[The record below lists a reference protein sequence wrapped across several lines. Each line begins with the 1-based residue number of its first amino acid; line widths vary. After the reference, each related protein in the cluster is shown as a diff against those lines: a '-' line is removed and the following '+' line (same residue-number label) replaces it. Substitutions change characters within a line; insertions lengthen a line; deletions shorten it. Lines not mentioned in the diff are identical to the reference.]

1 MGMARTSI
9 LLSIFSVLLCAQ
21 VTWAK
26 AKSWTFVFAEDQ
38 RWQAHTIALDQAG
51 WPRVVSKKFFADKEA
66 ASAFGKKVRAVD
78 EPPMD
83 DVVLK
88 NQNGIVLWAVT
99 NQWDWNWEVKFS
111 EWVTTEL
118 NAQWWKQHGI
128 ATDCA
133 DVVYS
138 ARWIFARNNG
148 LPMANHLI
156 TGQIFTHESVKPVWE
171 TLATDPDWQK
181 DQRFLAALD
190 FLLSQAFTHSL
201 WRDSYPVAINPR
213 AIIPGGYHLYI
224 DQTTGHTQFIYQV
237 GHAAADLPLVTL
249 NSTVPREL
257 RDMMEWVFF
266 EQSAEPDNR
275 ALVRMR
281 WPVFANDT
289 VTFTPARSMPFYS
302 QEQFSPDFI
311 HENRGT
317 FWREVYY
324 RLNPRANFDL
334 IAQKTAQQIVDQF
347 KARAPVVDNGYRE
360 CSLSPCR
367 PNTLRYDAW
376 STPSRDHRIAE
387 TIVIFDSLSSMINS
401 WTKIR
406 QTLYTPV
413 AEIEG
418 SSYTGNDFISKW
430 RSQSYSSDPN
440 ETPRTRWGLG
450 FFE

>member
-1 MGMARTSI
+1 MVHTFIFGS
-9 LLSIFSVLLCAQ
+9 LLSLIVCAQ
-21 VTWAK
+21 NSWAE
-26 AKSWTFVFAEDQ
+26 KSWTFVFAEDQ
-38 RWQAHTIALDQAG
+38 QWQAHTIALDQDG
-51 WPRVVSKKFFADKEA
+51 WPRVKDKKYFAEQA
-66 ASAFGKKVRAVD
+66 AATAFSAQVHAVNK
-78 EPPMD
+78 PPVN

-88 NQNGIVLWAVT
+88 NENGFTLWTVT
-99 NQWDWNWEVKFS
+99 NQWSWDWEIKFS
-111 EWVTTEL
+111 EWVKNEL

-156 TGQIFTHESVKPVWE
+156 TGHIFTHESVKPAWE
-171 TLATDPDWQK
+171 SLATAPEWQN

-190 FLLSQAFTHSL
+190 YLLSQAFTHSL
-201 WRDSYPVAINPR
+201 WRDSYPVAVNPR
-213 AIIPGGYHLYI
+213 SIIPGGYHLYI
-224 DQTTGHTQFIYQV
+224 DQKTGHTQFIYQV
-237 GHAAADLPLVTL
+237 GKLPADLPLVTL

-266 EQSAEPDNR
+266 EQTADPSNR

-281 WPVFANDT
+281 WPEFANGT
-289 VTFTPARSMPFYS
+289 VTFTPPRLMPNFS
-302 QEQFSPDFI
+302 QEQFAANFI
-311 HENRGT
+311 GEDRGT

-334 IAQKTAQQIVDQF
+334 IAQKTAQQIIEQF
-347 KARAPVVDNGYRE
+347 KARAPVVENGYRE
-360 CSLSPCR
+360 CSLSPCK
-367 PNTLRYDAW
+367 PGTLRYDAW

-401 WTKIR
+401 WTAIR

-413 AEIEG
+413 ARIEG
-418 SSYTGNDFISKW
+418 SSYSGADFITKW

-440 ETPRTRWGLG
+440 ESPRARWGLG